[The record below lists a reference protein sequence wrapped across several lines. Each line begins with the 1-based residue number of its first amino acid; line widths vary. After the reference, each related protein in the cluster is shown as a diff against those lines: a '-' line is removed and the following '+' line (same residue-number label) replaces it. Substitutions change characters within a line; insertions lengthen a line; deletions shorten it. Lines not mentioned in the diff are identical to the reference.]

1 MSPKNRTSYA
11 VPALIYALIVGT
23 TFAPDVRPVLVEAFG
38 AAPFGL
44 PVVPVVAAAVA
55 VLLLPF
61 ALALRHFMLIAQQA
75 AKDGSSLGSFGLLA
89 YTSASGGAIRSCG
102 ARSSLRCSAWCISCW
117 SVQAGSS
124 TQIRKAFELGCIRR
138 GVQAGASAFESLA
151 R

>member
-89 YTSASGGAIRSCG
+89 YTLSVGRRHPELRRSQVIALFGLVYFVLVC
-102 ARSSLRCSAWCISCW
+102 
-117 SVQAGSS
+117 AGWIVYADSKG
-124 TQIRKAFELGCIRR
+124 I
-138 GVQAGASAFESLA
+138 
-151 R
+151 